1 MPSATA
7 PTRVAYN
14 NGILL
19 DASDFQQEQSYNRG
33 QLSRALARIHGFG
46 TVAGLK
52 VERFAA
58 GTLRPEDNLPRPE
71 EELVV
76 PPVIAIDRCGRL
88 IEVKAKQCLRL
99 NRWLQYQIAQPAAAL
114 NPHRTATDERY
125 YVGDLYLRFVE
136 CPQGLRPGFP
146 EPAADATDA
155 LVASRTLEGF
165 ELMLAPR
172 DCDPETSLPATPV
185 SRFPATPATK
195 RAALD
200 ALYAAYEQT
209 TPAIDQEYPLDFKD
223 KTSVWLARVRIR
235 LLDAPDTTLDRHA
248 STDVVIDDLAR
259 PIIPPSDL
267 VLRLLP

>member
-76 PPVIAIDRCGRL
+76 HPGIATDRCGRL

-185 SRFPATPATK
+185 SRFPTTPATK

-200 ALYAAYEQT
+200 ALYAAYDQT